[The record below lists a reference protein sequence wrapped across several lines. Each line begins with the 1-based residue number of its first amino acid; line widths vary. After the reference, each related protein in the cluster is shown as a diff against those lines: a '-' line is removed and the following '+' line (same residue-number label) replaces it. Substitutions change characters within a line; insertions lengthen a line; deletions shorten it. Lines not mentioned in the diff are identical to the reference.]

1 MQAPERGSS
10 KSPNILVL
18 ALLCVPPTLI
28 LVGTAYDV
36 GWIRDLFSA
45 LCHQIPD
52 RSFALW
58 GERMVVCSRCTGIWF
73 FLPIGELL
81 LILFAPSRKRMVH
94 PAIIALFVLP
104 IAVDGLLQELTA
116 YESDNALRLITGA
129 LFGGIAGFVL
139 GTIVNRMT
147 MKEER

>member
-1 MQAPERGSS
+1 
-10 KSPNILVL
+10 
-18 ALLCVPPTLI
+18 
-28 LVGTAYDV
+28 
-36 GWIRDLFSA
+36 
-45 LCHQIPD
+45 
-52 RSFALW
+52 
-58 GERMVVCSRCTGIWF
+58 MVVCSRCTGIWF